1 MARGRESDMVIFELL
16 DVTLV
21 SDEFDRL
28 ALPLD
33 PDPDRGP
40 VDVPEG
46 AVVSLSLS
54 FRVGEELR
62 GLTFDEERRRGGD
75 VVAATRHVLGGFR
88 AGGPYELQLP
98 AVRMPV
104 GRAHCGTYEVTGRF
118 ADGEGRELA
127 RESHGFRIVHRPP
140 YETSAPHHRHRRS
153 TTAASYA

>member
-1 MARGRESDMVIFELL
+1 MAVFELL

-33 PDPDRGP
+33 PDPDREP
-40 VDVPEG
+40 VDLPEG
-46 AVVSLSLS
+46 AVVSVSLS

-62 GLTFDEERRRGGD
+62 GLTFEEERGRYGV

-104 GRAHCGTYEVTGRF
+104 GRANCGAYVATGRF
-118 ADGEGRELA
+118 TDAEGRELA
-127 RESHGFRIVHRPP
+127 RESHTFRIVHRPP
-140 YETSAPHHRHRRS
+140 GETPAPHHRHRRS
-153 TTAASYA
+153 VTAASHA